1 MMLLDSNVII
11 YASQPE
17 HAALRELIAEQS
29 PCVSTI
35 SYVEV
40 LGYYDLTLE
49 ERNFFEQFFQSAN
62 VLAISDPVLV
72 EAVKLRQLRKMTLGD
87 SLIAATTLVHGL
99 TLVTRNQKDFEWI
112 PNLSSL
118 NPVDPS

>member
-29 PCVSTI
+29 PYVSAI

-40 LGYYDLTLE
+40 LGYYNLTLE
-49 ERNFFEQFFQSAN
+49 ERKFFEQFFQSAD

-87 SLIAATTLVHGL
+87 ALIAATTLVHGL

-112 PNLSSL
+112 PNLSIL
-118 NPVDPS
+118 NPVDTS

>member
-29 PCVSTI
+29 PCVSAI

-49 ERNFFEQFFQSAN
+49 ERKFFEQFFQSAN
-62 VLAISDPVLV
+62 VLSISEPVLV
-72 EAVKLRQLRKMTLGD
+72 ETVKLRQLRKMTLGD
-87 SLIAATTLVHGL
+87 ALIAATTLVHGL
-99 TLVTRNQKDFEWI
+99 TLVTRHQKDFEWI

-118 NPVDPS
+118 NPVDSS

>member
-11 YASQPE
+11 YASQSE

-29 PCVSTI
+29 PYVSAI

-49 ERNFFEQFFQSAN
+49 ERKFFEQFFQSAN
-62 VLAISDPVLV
+62 VLSISEPVLV

-87 SLIAATTLVHGL
+87 ALIAATTLVHGL

-118 NPVDPS
+118 NPVDSS

>member
-1 MMLLDSNVII
+1 MLLDSNVII

-29 PCVSTI
+29 PYVSAI

-49 ERNFFEQFFQSAN
+49 ERKFFEQFFQSAN

-99 TLVTRNQKDFEWI
+99 TLVTRNQKDF
-112 PNLSSL
+112 
-118 NPVDPS
+118 